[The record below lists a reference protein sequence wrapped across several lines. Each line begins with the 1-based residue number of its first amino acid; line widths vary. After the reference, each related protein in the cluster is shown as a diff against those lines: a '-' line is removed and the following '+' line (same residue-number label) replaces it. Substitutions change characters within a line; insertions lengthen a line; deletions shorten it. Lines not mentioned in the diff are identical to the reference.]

1 VLNEQNVGAIFSI
14 VLTPG
19 IVVVGAIVVVD
30 GYRRYHAYI
39 VVFVFGYESWV
50 GRLIAGAYIWAV
62 AFVIICIFVVFAPS
76 ERLIT
81 PAGKLRHMKSD
92 TPRRVVE
99 VIARTLGA
107 RYSNL
112 CHRLSHQI
120 WIGYLGD
127 SIQAWSG
134 DDLRQAHRPELY
146 REELGAL
153 SKYYGP
159 EAGWID
165 GGLFCFLSS
174 PRSDRPFQVSYSP
187 SVQNYSFD

>member
-1 VLNEQNVGAIFSI
+1 MSARSSQSCSHRESWWSGRSWWW
-14 VLTPG
+14 TG
-19 IVVVGAIVVVD
+19 IVVIMP
-30 GYRRYHAYI
+30 YI

-112 CHRLSHQI
+112 CHRISHQI

-153 SKYYGP
+153 
-159 EAGWID
+159 
-165 GGLFCFLSS
+165 
-174 PRSDRPFQVSYSP
+174 
-187 SVQNYSFD
+187 

>member
-1 VLNEQNVGAIFSI
+1 VIM
-14 VLTPG
+14 P
-19 IVVVGAIVVVD
+19 
-30 GYRRYHAYI
+30 YI

-62 AFVIICIFVVFAPS
+62 AFLIICIFVVFAPS

-81 PAGKLRHMKSD
+81 PEGKLRHLKSD

-107 RYSNL
+107 G
-112 CHRLSHQI
+112 I
-120 WIGYLGD
+120 AIFA
-127 SIQAWSG
+127 I
-134 DDLRQAHRPELY
+134 
-146 REELGAL
+146 
-153 SKYYGP
+153 GP

-165 GGLFCFLSS
+165 GGLFSFLSS
-174 PRSDRPFQVSYSP
+174 PRSDRPKLQVSYSP

>member
-1 VLNEQNVGAIFSI
+1 
-14 VLTPG
+14 
-19 IVVVGAIVVVD
+19 
-30 GYRRYHAYI
+30 
-39 VVFVFGYESWV
+39 
-50 GRLIAGAYIWAV
+50 
-62 AFVIICIFVVFAPS
+62 
-76 ERLIT
+76 
-81 PAGKLRHMKSD
+81 MKSN

-112 CHRLSHQI
+112 CHRISNQTG
-120 WIGYLGD
+120 IGYLGD

-165 GGLFCFLSS
+165 GGLFCFFVI
-174 PRSDRPFQVSYSP
+174 PAFRSAEIA
-187 SVQNYSFD
+187 SFVFSLGAKLFFRLRCCLRVGSKNQLKNVGEGHSFFCNRTVIKGHS